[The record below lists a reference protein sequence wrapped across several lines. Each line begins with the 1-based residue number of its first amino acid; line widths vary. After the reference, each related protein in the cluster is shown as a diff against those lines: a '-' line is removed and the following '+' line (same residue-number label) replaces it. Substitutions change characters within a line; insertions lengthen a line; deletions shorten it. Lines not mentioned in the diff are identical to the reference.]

1 MNGLLTTSY
10 DSFSVYSPKMGVA
23 CRKYPS
29 IHIVISLHNIN
40 LALKRQQSNRFI
52 MVIEKYISNQPNLIS
67 RKVETMLATTFTNTK
82 DALEI
87 SREPVCNTYVP
98 SPFFL
103 LLAIEN
109 GWKVTR
115 IELTPAED
123 QISLVYLVTL
133 KSNSNQPDQK
143 VILPTNALVKKLL
156 ADNYQMPVPAEAGSL
171 V

>member
-1 MNGLLTTSY
+1 
-10 DSFSVYSPKMGVA
+10 
-23 CRKYPS
+23 
-29 IHIVISLHNIN
+29 
-40 LALKRQQSNRFI
+40 
-52 MVIEKYISNQPNLIS
+52 
-67 RKVETMLATTFTNTK
+67 MLATTFTNTK